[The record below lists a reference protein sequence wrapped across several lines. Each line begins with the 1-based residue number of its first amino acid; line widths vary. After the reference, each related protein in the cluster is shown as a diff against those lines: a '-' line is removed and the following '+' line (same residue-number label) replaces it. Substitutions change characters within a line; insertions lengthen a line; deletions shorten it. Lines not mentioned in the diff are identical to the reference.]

1 MNHNSPIRN
10 DKLLREAY
18 EAGRRNAL
26 NEQKGMGM
34 GPAGMSN
41 VRPPKGGIQTRMP
54 GQQPPTPPAG
64 SNWGW
69 SGNALLNIITQNYGQ
84 STAPPNQ
91 YLSQVDFDGD
101 GMIGVGDLLHVLDNW
116 AEYGEGGTG

>member
-1 MNHNSPIRN
+1 MYHNSQDN
-10 DKLLREAY
+10 YLREAY

-41 VRPPKGGIQTRMP
+41 VRPPKGGFQTSMG
-54 GQQPPTPPAG
+54 GQQPPTPPRDFP
-64 SNWGW
+64 GW
-69 SGNALLNIITQNYGQ
+69 SGNALLNIIANNYGQ

-91 YLSQVDFDGD
+91 YLSQFDFDGD
-101 GMIGVGDLLHVLDNW
+101 GVIGVGDLLHVLENW
-116 AEYGEGGTG
+116 AEYGDGGTG